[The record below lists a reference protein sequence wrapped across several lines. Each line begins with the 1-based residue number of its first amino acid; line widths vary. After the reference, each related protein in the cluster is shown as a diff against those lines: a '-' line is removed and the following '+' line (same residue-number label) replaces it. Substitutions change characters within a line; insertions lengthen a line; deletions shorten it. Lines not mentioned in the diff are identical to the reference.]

1 LTPGLQDGRLL
12 PVIAPKETWDMSV
25 LADRI
30 LGCLAA
36 SQIGSAMGA
45 AVEGWDW
52 HTVQEKYGVLDRLLP
67 YEHYGNGWQ
76 REPGTTE
83 DGIERQRVFL
93 RAVRRAG
100 GRISPDDVAAV
111 WREEVDSDH
120 AEWCM
125 EPFDRTLIRVAKA
138 GVPGVRLGSFS
149 PFTNLI
155 SLARSCHPIGLIN
168 AMDPGQA
175 WRDVHHVGLVLQL
188 PMGTGLDWA
197 GLVAAT
203 IAAAC
208 DPSAGIDS
216 AIEAG
221 LSFVPDPIRR
231 EVERAL
237 EIADGADDPI
247 AMRAEFD
254 KHYSG
259 TGIVYCMSHG
269 NEIVAKAMAVVKA
282 TGANPRECIITAVNF
297 GRDTDCLA
305 AVSGGIAGALSGT
318 ADIPAEWTEQL
329 DAATQANPHTCLKL
343 SIADMAGIVVDGLR
357 NEAAKLSDRAS
368 RLSGAL
374 A

>member
-1 LTPGLQDGRLL
+1 
-12 PVIAPKETWDMSV
+12 MSV
-25 LADRI
+25 LSDRV

-45 AVEGWDW
+45 AVEGWSW
-52 HTVQEKYGVLDRLLP
+52 ETVEEKYGRLDRFLA

-93 RAVRRAG
+93 RAIRRAG
-100 GRISPDDVAAV
+100 GRIAPDDVAAV
-111 WREEVDSDH
+111 WREEVDPEH

-125 EPFDRTLIRVAKA
+125 EPFDRTLIRVARA

-168 AMDPGQA
+168 AMEPVQA
-175 WRDVHHVGLVLQL
+175 WKDVHHVGLVLQL

-197 GLVAAT
+197 GLVAAI

-208 DPSAGIDS
+208 DPAADFDS
-216 AIEAG
+216 ALEAG
-221 LSFVPDPIRR
+221 LGLVPDPIRR

-237 EIADGADDPI
+237 DIADGADDPI
-247 AMRAEFD
+247 AMREEFD

-259 TGIVYCMSHG
+259 TGIVYCMSHA
-269 NEIVAKAMAVVKA
+269 NEICAKAMAVVKA
-282 TGANPRECIITAVNF
+282 TGAAPRETIVTAVNF

-305 AVSGGIAGALSGT
+305 AVSGGISGALSG
-318 ADIPAEWTEQL
+318 AGDIPADWMEQL

-343 SIADMAGIVVDGLR
+343 SIGEMADIVVNGLR
-357 NEAAKLSDRAS
+357 NEAARMSGRAA
-368 RLSGAL
+368 RLDEAL